1 MIGTKRGILRFW
13 RAVLVVTRP
22 FLPVL
27 FLSPACLSP
36 ACAQDNGHL
45 RVQFGDGSGWSETW
59 RRAEAHAPLPDGP
72 ARANYALTRNAQ
84 SGAPQE
90 RLRLKPMNFDG
101 M

>member
-1 MIGTKRGILRFW
+1 MIGTKQGILRFC
-13 RAVLVVTRP
+13 RAVAVVSRP
-22 FLPVL
+22 FLPLL
-27 FLSPACLSP
+27 FLAP

-59 RRAEAHAPLPDGP
+59 SHTEAHAPLPDGP
-72 ARANYALTRNAQ
+72 ARANYAFSRNAQ
-84 SGAPQE
+84 AGAPQG